1 MAKQSTNTI
10 LMIEP
15 VAFGFNEQTADNNYF
30 QQKDD
35 SQENIIQQN
44 ALKEFNGMVNLL
56 KEKGINVIAI
66 KDTLDPHTPD
76 SIFPNNWIS
85 FHDDGRIAVYPMY
98 AENRRKERRADILI
112 DLEKRGLLIQDIVD
126 YTESEKEGNYLE
138 GTGSMILDRVNKV
151 AYAAL
156 SERTEKN
163 LFLRFCKDFGFTPVY
178 FHANQTIDNKRLPIY
193 HTNVMMCI
201 GDKYAVVC
209 LDTID
214 DEKER
219 KEVINSF
226 KKTNKEIVEISE
238 AQMYQFSGNMLQVE
252 NAEGKCFLVMSR
264 SAYNSLSEQQIK
276 TLTGYNEIIA
286 VDIPT
291 IEKYGGGSARCMMA
305 EVFLP
310 KK

>member
-98 AENRRKERRADILI
+98 AKNRRKERRADILI

-219 KEVINSF
+219 QQVIDSF

-252 NAEGKCFLVMSR
+252 NAEGKRFLVMSR

-305 EVFLP
+305 EIFLP
-310 KK
+310 RK